1 MSIKAMETV
10 KRETLTNYGK
20 KKGGRNMKRKYLK
33 QLFEGEAGSGSD
45 AGQAGSAGGS
55 QAGAADQGG
64 DAGKDGKKSDGGGS
78 DEKKYSDADVDK
90 IVQERL
96 ARQQAQSQKAQQKA
110 VDEATKLATMTAQE
124 KAEYERDQLQKEL
137 DSLKK
142 AQVMSEMGK
151 TARQMLSADGLNVPD
166 SLVDMIVAPDAE
178 TTKTNVKQFS
188 KMFKAA
194 VQDGVKE
201 ALKGKAP
208 GTGSASTVTKED
220 IMKIKD
226 RVERQR
232 MIAEHMDLFK

>member
-1 MSIKAMETV
+1 M
-10 KRETLTNYGK
+10 
-20 KKGGRNMKRKYLK
+20 
-33 QLFEGEAGSGSD
+33 
-45 AGQAGSAGGS
+45 
-55 QAGAADQGG
+55 
-64 DAGKDGKKSDGGGS
+64 
-78 DEKKYSDADVDK
+78 
-90 IVQERL
+90 QERL